1 VVPTNDSATPG
12 VGGVVGSGGS
22 AAVVTPGEGG
32 AGQAGAA
39 PTEGAGG
46 VAGAGGESAG
56 GAGGESTGGAGG
68 ESAGGAANGGV
79 AGMGGAA
86 PDTSGFVCPEG
97 PFEMP
102 AVESTESVCTDFDL
116 RYSWNEGPAW
126 VPSRGS
132 FFFTNFVAGSA
143 SGGDII
149 EYTPGV
155 GCETFVKD
163 VGCNGLAPSIDGGL
177 LAACQQTRSIQRF
190 DLDTKQAS
198 TVADEYQGMML
209 DTPND
214 LVQHSNGTIYF
225 TNPPNEL
232 AGRPQGVGPAAF
244 RIEPDGTVQL
254 IKQGNSNG
262 IALSPEQDRL
272 YVVLLAMWD
281 LDEQGVPSN
290 EQAMFTRGD
299 GIAVD
304 CAGNVYADGSIF
316 TRQGNE
322 IGNWGSGT
330 NLAFGGEDGRT
341 VLVAGPG
348 TGLRQLRMNVPG
360 PP

>member
-1 VVPTNDSATPG
+1 MT
-12 VGGVVGSGGS
+12 GG
-22 AAVVTPGEGG
+22 GG
-32 AGQAGAA
+32 AVAAGGQGGGGQPGTAES
-39 PTEGAGG
+39 TGG
-46 VAGAGGESAG
+46 VANAGRGGASGGPAAGGAASGGATGAG
-56 GAGGESTGGAGG
+56 GAGVE
-68 ESAGGAANGGV
+68 ANGFG
-79 AGMGGAA
+79 
-86 PDTSGFVCPEG
+86 CPEG
-97 PFEMP
+97 PFELP
-102 AVESTESVCTDFDL
+102 EVESTENVCSDFDL

-155 GCETFVKD
+155 GCETFVAD

-177 LAACQQTRSIQRF
+177 LAACQQTRSVLRF
-190 DLDTKQAS
+190 DLDTQQA
-198 TVADEYQGMML
+198 TTIAAEYQGMML

-214 LVQHSNGTIYF
+214 VVQHSNGTIYF

-254 IKQGNSNG
+254 VKQGNCNG

-299 GIAVD
+299 GMAVD

-316 TRQGNE
+316 TREGEE
-322 IGNWGSGT
+322 IGDWGSGT

-341 VLVAGPG
+341 VLVVGPG
-348 TGLRQLRMNVPG
+348 AALRQLRMSVPG